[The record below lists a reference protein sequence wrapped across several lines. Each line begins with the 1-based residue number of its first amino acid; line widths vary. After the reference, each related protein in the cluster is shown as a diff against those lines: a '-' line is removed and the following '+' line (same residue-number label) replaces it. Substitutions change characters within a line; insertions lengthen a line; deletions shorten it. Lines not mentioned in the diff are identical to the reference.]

1 MEKLQLCDIPDLLW
15 LSLNIFSSAETLN
28 SFRQKKTDK
37 VKFTEQNFNFDS
49 LDKQGFHVFKGFL
62 DIQQY
67 CSRWRILLLI

>member
-1 MEKLQLCDIPDLLW
+1 MEKLQVCDIPDLVW

-49 LDKQGFHVFKGFL
+49 LDKPGFHVFKCFL

-67 CSRWRILLLI
+67 CSRGRILLLI